1 MPHDITSQQ
10 ICDKIILLSYS
21 QCDQLRPMVSTI
33 KRRYSLD
40 EYRALEEKAEGR
52 SEYRDGEIVPMS
64 GGTLKH
70 SRIGRNIL
78 TYLTSVLRDTQFE
91 PINSDLR
98 LWIPE
103 HRRGVYPDVMI
114 FEGEPQLNDH
124 RLDEVLNPILIV
136 EVLSP
141 STADY
146 DQQSKFRMYRS
157 IKSFSEYLLVEQ
169 DEPFVERY
177 SKQAQGWLLSDF
189 SGLESSISLE
199 SVGIELPMAEIY
211 RGVVFE

>member
-1 MPHDITSQQ
+1 
-10 ICDKIILLSYS
+10 
-21 QCDQLRPMVSTI
+21 MVSTI
-33 KRRYSLD
+33 KHRYTLD
-40 EYRALEEKAEGR
+40 EYRAIEEKAEGR
-52 SEYRDGEIVPMS
+52 SEYRDGEIVPML

-70 SRIGRNIL
+70 SRISGNIFSFFKFL
-78 TYLTSVLRDTQFE
+78 LRDTQFE

-103 HRRGVYPDVMI
+103 YRRGVYPDVMI
-114 FEGEPQLNDH
+114 FDGEPQLNEN
-124 RLDEVLNPILIV
+124 RSDEVLNPILIV

-146 DQQSKFRMYRS
+146 DRQSKFRMYRS

-169 DEPFVERY
+169 DEPFIERY
-177 SKQAQGWLLSDF
+177 SKQNKGWLLSEF
-189 SGLESSISLE
+189 NGLDGSISLD
-199 SVGIELPMAEIY
+199 SVGKELAIAEIY

>member
-1 MPHDITSQQ
+1 MI
-10 ICDKIILLSYS
+10 
-21 QCDQLRPMVSTI
+21 STI
-33 KRRYSLD
+33 SRRYTLD
-40 EYRALEEKAEGR
+40 EYRAIEEKAEGR
-52 SEYRDGEIVPMS
+52 SEYRDGEIVPMP

-70 SRIGRNIL
+70 SRIGGNIFAYFKFL
-78 TYLTSVLRDTQFE
+78 LRDTQFE

-114 FEGEPQLNDH
+114 FDGEPQLNAE
-124 RLDEVLNPILIV
+124 RLDEVLNHTLIV
-136 EVLSP
+136 EVLSA

-146 DQQSKFRMYRS
+146 DGQNKFRMYRS
-157 IKSFSEYLLVEQ
+157 IASFSEYLLVEQ

-177 SKQAQGWLLSDF
+177 SKQAQGWLLSEF
-189 SGLESSISLE
+189 SGLELFIPLNSVSID
-199 SVGIELPMAEIY
+199 LPMAEIY

>member
-1 MPHDITSQQ
+1 MI
-10 ICDKIILLSYS
+10 
-21 QCDQLRPMVSTI
+21 STE
-33 KRRYSLD
+33 RRYSLD
-40 EYRALEEKAEGR
+40 EYRVIEEKAEGR
-52 SEYRDGEIVPMS
+52 REYRNGEIVAIP

-70 SRIGRNIL
+70 SRIGGNIFAFL
-78 TYLTSVLRDTQFE
+78 KFLLRDTQFE

-103 HRRGVYPDVMI
+103 YRRGVYADVMI
-114 FEGEPQLNDH
+114 FEGEPQLNDN
-124 RLDEVLNPILIV
+124 RNDEVLNPIVIV

-146 DQQSKFRMYRS
+146 DRQGKFRIYRS
-157 IKSFSEYLLVEQ
+157 IESFREYLLVEQ

-177 SKQAQGWLLSDF
+177 SKKAEGWLLSDF
-189 SGLESSISLE
+189 NSLEQSISLE
-199 SVGIELPMAEIY
+199 SVKIELPMAEIY

>member
-1 MPHDITSQQ
+1 MI
-10 ICDKIILLSYS
+10 
-21 QCDQLRPMVSTI
+21 STI
-33 KRRYSLD
+33 KRRYTLD

-52 SEYRDGEIVPMS
+52 SEYRDGEIIPMP

-70 SRIGRNIL
+70 SRISGNIFAFL
-78 TYLTSVLRDTQFE
+78 KFLLRDTEFE

-114 FEGEPQLNDH
+114 FKGEPQLNND

-146 DQQSKFRMYRS
+146 DRQNKFRIYRS
-157 IKSFSEYLLVEQ
+157 IPSFSEYLLVEQ
-169 DEPFVERY
+169 DEAFVERY
-177 SKQAQGWLLSDF
+177 SKQTQGWLF
-189 SGLESSISLE
+189 NEFKGLEQSISLD
-199 SVGIELPMAEIY
+199 SVGMELPMAEIY

>member
-1 MPHDITSQQ
+1 
-10 ICDKIILLSYS
+10 
-21 QCDQLRPMVSTI
+21 MVSTI

-40 EYRALEEKAEGR
+40 EDRALEEKAEGR
-52 SEYRDGEIVPMS
+52 SEYRDGEIVPIP

-103 HRRGVYPDVMI
+103 HRRGVYPDVMV
-114 FEGEPQLNDH
+114 FDGEPQLNNDVYDKPQE
-124 RLDEVLNPILIV
+124 RLRSDEVLNPILIV

-146 DQQSKFRMYRS
+146 ERQNKFRIYRT
-157 IKSFSEYLLVEQ
+157 IPSFREYLLVEQ

-177 SKQAQGWLLSDF
+177 SKQTQGWLLSDF
-189 SGLESSISLE
+189 NVLEQSISLE
-199 SVGIELPMAEIY
+199 SVGMELPMAEIY

>member
-1 MPHDITSQQ
+1 
-10 ICDKIILLSYS
+10 L
-21 QCDQLRPMVSTI
+21 
-33 KRRYSLD
+33 
-40 EYRALEEKAEGR
+40 
-52 SEYRDGEIVPMS
+52 
-64 GGTLKH
+64 
-70 SRIGRNIL
+70 
-78 TYLTSVLRDTQFE
+78 LRDTQFE

-103 HRRGVYPDVMI
+103 YKRGVYPDVMV
-114 FEGEPQLNDH
+114 FDGEPQLNSD
-124 RLDEVLNPILIV
+124 RLDEVLNPTLIV

-146 DQQSKFRMYRS
+146 DRQNKFRMYRS
-157 IKSFSEYLLVEQ
+157 IGSFSEYLLVEQ

-189 SGLESSISLE
+189 NGLEQSISLD
-199 SVGIELPMAEIY
+199 SVGVELPMAEIY

>member
-1 MPHDITSQQ
+1 MI
-10 ICDKIILLSYS
+10 
-21 QCDQLRPMVSTI
+21 STI
-33 KRRYSLD
+33 KRQYSLD

-52 SEYRDGEIVPMS
+52 NEYRDGEIVPMP

-70 SRIGRNIL
+70 SRIGGNIFAFL
-78 TYLTSVLRDTQFE
+78 KFLLRDTQFE

-103 HRRGVYPDVMI
+103 YRRGVYPDVMA
-114 FEGEPQLNDH
+114 FDGEPQLNGE

-146 DQQSKFRMYRS
+146 DHQNKFRLYRS
-157 IKSFSEYLLVEQ
+157 IPSFSEYLLVEQ

-177 SKQAQGWLLSDF
+177 TKQTQGWLLSEF
-189 SGLESSISLE
+189 KGLEVSISLE
-199 SVGIELPMAEIY
+199 SVGVELPMAEIY

>member
-1 MPHDITSQQ
+1 MI
-10 ICDKIILLSYS
+10 
-21 QCDQLRPMVSTI
+21 STI
-33 KRRYSLD
+33 KRRYTLD
-40 EYRALEEKAEGR
+40 EYRAIEEKAEGR
-52 SEYRDGEIVPMS
+52 SEYRDGKIVPMP

-78 TYLTSVLRDTQFE
+78 TYLTFVLRDTQFE

-103 HRRGVYPDVMI
+103 YRRGVYPNVMV
-114 FEGEPQLNDH
+114 FDGEPQLNGA
-124 RLDEVLNPILIV
+124 RLDEVLNPSVIV

-146 DQQSKFRMYRS
+146 DRQNKFRIYRS
-157 IKSFSEYLLVEQ
+157 IPSFQEYLLVEQ

-177 SKQAQGWLLSDF
+177 SKQTQGWLLSEYQ
-189 SGLESSISLE
+189 GLEVSISLE
-199 SVGIELPMAEIY
+199 SMGVELPMAEIY
-211 RGVVFE
+211 RGVAFE

>member
-1 MPHDITSQQ
+1 MI
-10 ICDKIILLSYS
+10 
-21 QCDQLRPMVSTI
+21 STI
-33 KRRYSLD
+33 SCRYTLD
-40 EYRALEEKAEGR
+40 EYRAMEEKAEGR
-52 SEYRDGEIVPMS
+52 SEYRDGEIVPMA

-70 SRIGRNIL
+70 SRIGGNIFAFFKFL
-78 TYLTSVLRDTQFE
+78 LRDTQFE

-103 HRRGVYPDVMI
+103 YQREVYPDVML
-114 FEGEPQLNDH
+114 FDGEPQLNGDVYDKPQKRL

-141 STADY
+141 FTADC
-146 DQQSKFRMYRS
+146 DRLSKFRMYRS
-157 IKSFSEYLLVEQ
+157 IASFSEYLLVEQ

-177 SKQAQGWLLSDF
+177 TKQAQGWLLSEF
-189 SGLESSISLE
+189 SGLERSISLD
-199 SVGIELPMAEIY
+199 SVSIELAMTEIY